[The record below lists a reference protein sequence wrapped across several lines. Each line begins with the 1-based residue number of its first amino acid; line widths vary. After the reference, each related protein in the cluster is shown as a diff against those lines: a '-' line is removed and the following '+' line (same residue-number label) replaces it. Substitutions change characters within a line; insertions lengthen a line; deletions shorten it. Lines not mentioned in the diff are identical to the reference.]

1 MCKISPPDEASV
13 SGSQEAAPQ
22 EPYEAGCISSLL
34 ISAITTMV
42 RWPCWWHPAGGGEG
56 GGQRRVALR
65 KLPCSDMC
73 WWGASTKKPSCHVSS
88 SCRRI
93 RALTIPDFFLKI
105 PHLGSGEDSWNFFTL
120 SLIPGSPSLLVNNDH
135 EEERIEE
142 EEQIVIFSL
151 YDRTITSAPFAPFRL
166 GDLNSCSRTYNWGIF
181 LVLYL
186 CFYMFFCW

>member
-1 MCKISPPDEASV
+1 
-13 SGSQEAAPQ
+13 
-22 EPYEAGCISSLL
+22 
-34 ISAITTMV
+34 
-42 RWPCWWHPAGGGEG
+42 
-56 GGQRRVALR
+56 
-65 KLPCSDMC
+65 MC

-142 EEQIVIFSL
+142 EQQIVIFSL

-166 GDLNSCSRTYNWGIF
+166 GDLNSCSRTHNWGIF

-186 CFYMFFCW
+186 CFYMFFVGRYCLWYSCDAVLVDGMAEGCNPCDIIISFLMGWILLDDKDNVKQS